1 MQSIMTTSMKPSWWN
16 MTFATPFLM
25 WQIGKGMAA
34 LLVLLQPQYV
44 VPLHIWKAMKQHL
57 LPCGHIFFT
66 LCVTCKPSTS
76 TTSWALLT
84 FIEMSYWDSFV
95 NVSAWFIFPH
105 MRWCLSPI
113 RSITTCICTLVNCMA
128 TRLSNWIKALLMQQ
142 CYKVLQ
148 WIVGIVLWE
157 HFAQFIAMHM
167 DGSYLMYVHWMKP
180 LFIWV
185 QVDDNEMSE
194 LAKVFVH
201 VHGNLVG
208 VVDDIRNHKTNN
220 WVRLKQCLRLGQ
232 GKCEKHVVIAF
243 NST

>member
-1 MQSIMTTSMKPSWWN
+1 
-16 MTFATPFLM
+16 
-25 WQIGKGMAA
+25 
-34 LLVLLQPQYV
+34 
-44 VPLHIWKAMKQHL
+44 
-57 LPCGHIFFT
+57 
-66 LCVTCKPSTS
+66 
-76 TTSWALLT
+76 
-84 FIEMSYWDSFV
+84 
-95 NVSAWFIFPH
+95 
-105 MRWCLSPI
+105 
-113 RSITTCICTLVNCMA
+113 
-128 TRLSNWIKALLMQQ
+128 
-142 CYKVLQ
+142 
-148 WIVGIVLWE
+148 
-157 HFAQFIAMHM
+157 
-167 DGSYLMYVHWMKP
+167 MKP